1 MFGLS
6 CRQLFKGLAAI
17 FGILGVSW
25 LAVDYFVPSPPSKI
39 TIATGFKGSSFEYF
53 GQQYRERLAAH
64 AGVAVELR
72 ETAGAVENLR
82 LLQDPKSGVHIGFV
96 TGDVPDSS
104 HAPEVLSLGPIF
116 NVPFWVFYSSTEPV
130 DRLSQLKGKRI
141 AVGPIGSGTRYSAE
155 NILSKGGVNSETAT
169 LLPFA
174 GLDAVGA
181 LKDGRVDA
189 AWFNAGPD
197 APPVQ
202 ALLTNPS
209 VRLMDFP
216 MAEAFTRIFPD
227 LVRVVLPKGVIE
239 IDPPNPPND
248 VTLLATTSRVLIR
261 NDVHPAIVQLLAQT
275 MKEEHGGPGLF
286 QRAGEFPMSTDPE
299 YPMAQIAVDYYKDG
313 PSLLPK
319 YLPFRMATYA
329 RRTIALLIATLAIV
343 LPVFGFAPRLYGW
356 FVRERLRR
364 LYRRL
369 RVVENAMRLELTV
382 PQAEALQSHL
392 VDIDRVA
399 SAVPMRHSDL
409 FFLFKY
415 HLDQTRSRLA
425 SRLAQAQ
432 NRKPK
437 SVKA

>member
-6 CRQLFKGLAAI
+6 RRQLFKGLAAI

-82 LLQDPKSGVHIGFV
+82 LLQDPRSGVHIGFV
-96 TGDVPDSS
+96 TGDAPDSS

-202 ALLTNPS
+202 AC
-209 VRLMDFP
+209 
-216 MAEAFTRIFPD
+216 
-227 LVRVVLPKGVIE
+227 
-239 IDPPNPPND
+239 
-248 VTLLATTSRVLIR
+248 
-261 NDVHPAIVQLLAQT
+261 
-275 MKEEHGGPGLF
+275 
-286 QRAGEFPMSTDPE
+286 
-299 YPMAQIAVDYYKDG
+299 
-313 PSLLPK
+313 
-319 YLPFRMATYA
+319 
-329 RRTIALLIATLAIV
+329 
-343 LPVFGFAPRLYGW
+343 
-356 FVRERLRR
+356 
-364 LYRRL
+364 
-369 RVVENAMRLELTV
+369 
-382 PQAEALQSHL
+382 
-392 VDIDRVA
+392 
-399 SAVPMRHSDL
+399 
-409 FFLFKY
+409 
-415 HLDQTRSRLA
+415 
-425 SRLAQAQ
+425 
-432 NRKPK
+432 
-437 SVKA
+437 

>member
-1 MFGLS
+1 MFGFS
-6 CRQLFKGLAAI
+6 RQQLFKGLAAT
-17 FGILGVSW
+17 FCILGISW
-25 LAVDYFVPSPPSKI
+25 FALDYFVPSPPSII
-39 TIATGFKGSSFEYF
+39 TIATAFKGSSFEYF
-53 GQQYRERLAAH
+53 GQQYRERLAR

-82 LLQDPKSGVHIGFV
+82 LLQDPKSGVHIAFV

-104 HAPEVLSLGPIF
+104 HAPGLLSLGPIF
-116 NVPFWVFYSSTEPV
+116 TVPFWVFYSSTERI

-155 NILSKGGVNSETAT
+155 RILSKGGVNSGTAT

-174 GLDAVGA
+174 GLEAVGA
-181 LKDGRVDA
+181 LKDGKVDA

-197 APPVQ
+197 APAVQ

-216 MAEAFTRIFPD
+216 TAEAFARIFPD
-227 LVRVVLPKGVIE
+227 LVRLVLPKGVIE

-248 VTLLATTSRVLIR
+248 MTLLGTTSRVLIR
-261 NDVHPAIVQLLAQT
+261 DDLHPAIVQLLSQT

-286 QRAGEFPMSTDPE
+286 QRSGEFPMSIDPE
-299 YPMAQIAVDYYKDG
+299 YPMAQIAIDYYKNG

-319 YLPFRMATYA
+319 YLPFWMAIYT

-356 FVRERLRR
+356 FVQERLRK

-369 RVVENAMRLELTV
+369 RVVEQALQGELTI
-382 PQAEALQSHL
+382 PQAEVLQSDL
-392 VDIDRVA
+392 ADIDRVA

-409 FFLFKY
+409 FFIFRL

-425 SRLAQAQ
+425 SRLVEARSQTAV
-432 NRKPK
+432 N
-437 SVKA
+437 S